1 MTDPAAGPQ
10 PKPRK
15 RSLVELL
22 TTLPEQVQE
31 LVQREI
37 ELVKTE
43 LVEKLKA
50 LGTGAGLLL
59 GAVITLLF
67 FIGVLL
73 TLAIIGLSYVMPDW
87 AAALVVAG
95 VLLVVAVILGLVGY
109 RILKRGIPPLPT
121 EAIAS
126 IQKDVL
132 AIKGEGR
139 RGTDE

>member
-1 MTDPAAGPQ
+1 MTDPKPQ
-10 PKPRK
+10 APRPK
-15 RSLVELL
+15 RSLIELI
-22 TTLPEQVQE
+22 TNLPDQVQD

-43 LVEKLKA
+43 LIEKLKA
-50 LGTGAGLLL
+50 IGTGGGLLL

-95 VLLVVAVILGLVGY
+95 VLLITAIILGLIGY
-109 RILKRGIPPLPT
+109 RILQRGIPPVPT
-121 EAIAS
+121 EAIES
-126 IQKDVL
+126 IQKDIS
-132 AIKGEGR
+132 AIKGMGKRE
-139 RGTDE
+139 ES

>member
-1 MTDPAAGPQ
+1 MTDPRPSV
-10 PKPRK
+10 PPRK

-22 TTLPEQVQE
+22 TSLPEQVQS

-37 ELVKTE
+37 DLVKTE
-43 LVEKLKA
+43 IIEKLKA
-50 LGTGAGLLL
+50 LGVGAGLLL
-59 GAVITLLF
+59 GALVTVLF

-95 VLLVVAVILGLVGY
+95 VLLVIAVILGLVGY
-109 RILKRGIPPLPT
+109 RVLQKGIPPVPS

-126 IQKDVL
+126 IQKDIL

>member
-1 MTDPAAGPQ
+1 MTDPRPGAA
-10 PKPRK
+10 PRK
-15 RSLVELL
+15 RSLIELL
-22 TTLPEQVQE
+22 TSLPEQVQE

-50 LGTGAGLLL
+50 LGVGAGLLL
-59 GAVITLLF
+59 GAVITLMF

-95 VLLVVAVILGLVGY
+95 MLLIVTAILALVGY
-109 RILKRGIPPLPT
+109 RILKRGIPPVPT

-126 IQKDVL
+126 IQKDIL

-139 RGTDE
+139 RGADV

>member
-1 MTDPAAGPQ
+1 MTDPRSSVP
-10 PKPRK
+10 PRK

-22 TTLPEQVQE
+22 TSLPEQVRS

-37 ELVKTE
+37 DLVKTE
-43 LVEKLKA
+43 IIEKLKA
-50 LGTGAGLLL
+50 LGVGAGLLL
-59 GAVITLLF
+59 GALVTVLF

-95 VLLVVAVILGLVGY
+95 VLLVIAVILGLVGY
-109 RILKRGIPPLPT
+109 RVLQKGIPPVPS

-126 IQKDVL
+126 IQKDIL

>member
-1 MTDPAAGPQ
+1 MTDPAAE

-15 RSLVELL
+15 RSLLELL
-22 TTLPEQVQE
+22 TSLPEQVQE
-31 LVQREI
+31 LVHREI

-43 LVEKLKA
+43 VVEKLKA
-50 LGTGAGLLL
+50 LGAGAGLLL

-73 TLAIIGLSYVMPDW
+73 TLAIIGLSYVMPPW

-95 VLLVVAVILGLVGY
+95 LLLIVAVILGLVGY
-109 RILKRGIPPLPT
+109 RVLMRGIPPVPT
-121 EAIAS
+121 ESIAS
-126 IQKDVL
+126 IQKDIL